1 MLPTHSQQ
9 LLSGWSITRSLQQ
22 ILLNSTG
29 APSSP
34 PGVWPLHHHLYLTRL
49 LEEQEEGR
57 SEMPCD
63 LHIAIQ
69 VCNTSVQYK
78 CAVQVCRGITSLAA
92 SWALCANTH
101 PPRGSAII
109 RPISQMGRTSLRVI
123 QCLTLLCTTAE
134 GVGTLSS
141 WLPGPAPSLPPCS
154 SHCVLETGPESLHA
168 DPTIPLGGG

>member
-1 MLPTHSQQ
+1 MLPTHSQL

-34 PGVWPLHHHLYLTRL
+34 PGVWPLHHHFCLTRL
-49 LEEQEEGR
+49 LGGQEEGG

-69 VCNTSVQYK
+69 VCK
-78 CAVQVCRGITSLAA
+78 GITSPAA
-92 SWALCANTH
+92 SGALCAMTH

-123 QCLTLLCTTAE
+123 QCLTLVCTTAE
-134 GVGTLSS
+134 EVGTLSS

-154 SHCVLETGPESLHA
+154 SHCVLEIGPESLHP
-168 DPTIPLGGG
+168 DPTITLGGG